1 MVVIPTSAAVAE
13 GLTFTVGQ
21 IPWTTRAGGL
31 MTMALEE
38 NQIQPE
44 AVEVVVPTTST
55 MTPFAPTM
63 LLTTPTS
70 RPPLPCYKRKR
81 INDSDLLEASDRAN
95 HRLSEVSDLVN
106 SISD

>member
-1 MVVIPTSAAVAE
+1 MVIIPASAAVAE
-13 GLTFTVGQ
+13 GLTFNIGQ

-31 MTMALEE
+31 MTMALKD

-55 MTPFAPTM
+55 TTTFAPMM

-70 RPPLPCYKRKR
+70 HPPHPRYKGKR
-81 INDSDLLEASDRAN
+81 INDSDLLEAIDRAN
-95 HRLSEVSDLVN
+95 RRLSEVSDLVN